1 MEIKT
6 YVAGPFMTN
15 TYLII
20 NDKKGITVVEL
31 KEKGN
36 CSVRNWSWKI
46 YRWYKKNQ
54 HNSYFAYP
62 LSYWSYCISSF
73 IWCSYLYE

>member
-20 NDKKGITVVEL
+20 NDKKGIIVDPTIGL
-31 KEKGN
+31 EKY
-36 CSVRNWSWKI
+36 I
-46 YRWYKKNQ
+46 DDIKKNQ

-62 LSYWSYCISSF
+62 LSY
-73 IWCSYLYE
+73 

>member
-20 NDKKGITVVEL
+20 NDKKGIIVDPTIGL
-31 KEKGN
+31 EKY
-36 CSVRNWSWKI
+36 I
-46 YRWYKKNQ
+46 DDIKK
-54 HNSYFAYP
+54 ST
-62 LSYWSYCISSF
+62 
-73 IWCSYLYE
+73 

>member
-20 NDKKGITVVEL
+20 MIKKEL
-31 KEKGN
+31 LLTLQL
-36 CSVRNWSWKI
+36 VL
-46 YRWYKKNQ
+46 KN
-54 HNSYFAYP
+54 
-62 LSYWSYCISSF
+62 I
-73 IWCSYLYE
+73 